1 MQVNKP
7 LFPEMRQGLSIRAGA
22 FIRKYGI
29 LLNLLIFKV
38 FEFEDRK
45 P

>member
-1 MQVNKP
+1 MQINKP
-7 LFPEMRQGLSIRAGA
+7 LFPEKRQGASIRAGV

-29 LLNLLIFKV
+29 LLKLLIFKV

-45 P
+45 L